1 MPCKSDFCDALL
13 QPRYFDHTDE
23 YWAPFKL
30 SESLKFKL
38 CGGNF
43 KNRYL
48 FTQAKLKSQFVSPD
62 QLDAK
67 LLDAKLE
74 HNNLDE

>member
-1 MPCKSDFCDALL
+1 VWGEF
-13 QPRYFDHTDE
+13 QEQVFI
-23 YWAPFKL
+23 
-30 SESLKFKL
+30 
-38 CGGNF
+38 
-43 KNRYL
+43 
-48 FTQAKLKSQFVSPD
+48 TQAKLKSQFVSPD